1 MIAAIRFLECL
12 GGHERLLIA
21 ASTAGMD
28 AAIRNSHM
36 FSEVD
41 LQTRDV
47 ADVPL
52 GARYVIAQ
60 DGKIAYAEV
69 SLDYTLRL
77 DPGELVTALQKLKC
91 FA

>member
-1 MIAAIRFLECL
+1 
-12 GGHERLLIA
+12 
-21 ASTAGMD
+21 MD

-41 LQTRDV
+41 VQTRDV

-69 SLDYTLRL
+69 SLDYTLRP